1 MITKCSSTVG
11 AAVAAVALCAGL
23 PSKADGASASPLPQE
38 VAGPAAGEDT
48 IQEWV
53 PCRRTLPSCV
63 SKTLG
68 VTRLEPGE
76 SIDVDGRLEEEVW
89 SRATFTSDFTQRS
102 PNPGFPAT
110 ERTEFAFVYTEA
122 GLYLGARMYSEDPS
136 QIRAIMSRRDESGD
150 SERLI
155 VNIDSYQNRRTY
167 FSIAVTAAGTRL
179 DWYTGDDADNFR
191 DRDYSWNPVWHANA
205 VIDSVGWTAE
215 MRIPFSQLRFNRD
228 EANAFGVNINRYIP
242 GKSEDVYWIA
252 VPRDEAGWP
261 SWFGDL
267 EGLQGIKTRRPVELV
282 PYVAGGTQITSSSL
296 IEPDDPFSSRSE
308 FDGRAGADLKM
319 GIGPSLTLDATFNP
333 DFGQVEADPAEV
345 NLSAFPTFF
354 PERRPF
360 FVEGKELLESEGL
373 FYSRRIGARPGGGV
387 DAEYADYPRNTTIL
401 TAGKLTGRTPGGL
414 SVGGLVSVTAEE
426 SARTYDSAT
435 GEFGDARVQ
444 PATYWAAA
452 SLKQEFGVVGS
463 TVGLSG
469 TGVRRDL
476 GTRDALL
483 FEMNREAYA
492 GQVDWNIRVDG
503 GTYEL
508 RGLAA
513 GSYIAGTPEAIQ
525 RVQEFSSHY
534 FQRPDA
540 DYVDYDTTRTS
551 LSGYR
556 ARLQFERESA
566 VHWLW
571 GIGLGADSPGFDI
584 NDSGR
589 LRKADR
595 IEGEARLEYRETQPG
610 PTFQEYNIQLDAQSA
625 WNYGWVRQPGEIE
638 IEARFTLL
646 SFWGFGAEVGYR
658 PRAQSD
664 FLTRGGPSMGT
675 GSNISFRGNFNTDR
689 RKLTTFRL
697 NARYNRGELGDWGAW
712 VGGDIELKPGGAF
725 QLSLNPEYARWH
737 ETRQYVETFDGGGPA
752 TFGSRY
758 VFGHLDGSEVAM
770 QIRLNYAFTP
780 DLSIEGYAEPF
791 AAAGTFSRYGELEAT
806 GSRYLRTYGTDGTTI
821 QEGEGEAPRLITVT
835 DGDDTFSFERE
846 DYHALSFRSNIV
858 FRWEWRP
865 NSTFF
870 LVWQIDNGSGV
881 PVTRP
886 DPVHPGDAWR
896 SLSAPG
902 RSFFVIKASYWLPI

>member
-1 MITKCSSTVG
+1 MWSAGMPAT
-11 AAVAAVALCAGL
+11 ANAVTSPPRPQDV
-23 PSKADGASASPLPQE
+23 PSASAQ
-38 VAGPAAGEDT
+38 EDT
-48 IQEWV
+48 IRAWT

-68 VTRLEPGE
+68 TMKLEPGE
-76 SIDVDGRLEEEVW
+76 SINVDGRLDEELW
-89 SRATFTSDFTQRS
+89 GRAAFSSDFTQRS
-102 PNPGFPAT
+102 PNPGAQPT
-110 ERTEFAFVYTEA
+110 ERTEFAFVYTETA
-122 GLYLGARMYSEDPS
+122 LYVGARMYSEDPS
-136 QIRAIMSRRDESGD
+136 EIRAIMSRRDDAGD

-155 VNIDSYQNRRTY
+155 IDIDSYQNRRTY
-167 FSIAVTAAGTRL
+167 YSIAVTAAGSRL
-179 DWYTGDDADNFR
+179 DWFSARDANDFH
-191 DRDYSWNPVWHANA
+191 DRDYSWNPMWHASA
-205 VIDSVGWTAE
+205 VIDSLGWTAE
-215 MRIPFSQLRFNRD
+215 MEIPFSQLRFNEGD
-228 EANAFGVNINRYIP
+228 TFAFGVNINRYIP
-242 GKSEDVYWIA
+242 SKSEDLYWVE

-267 EGLQGIKTRRPVELV
+267 EGIQGIKTRRPVELV
-282 PYVAGGTQITSSSL
+282 PYVAGNLTTTSSGL
-296 IEPDDPFSSRSE
+296 IDPADPFSSSSE

-373 FYSRRIGARPGGGV
+373 FYSRRIGARPRGGV
-387 DAEYADYPRNTTIL
+387 DADYVDYPDHTTIL
-401 TAGKLTGRTPGGL
+401 TAAKVTGRTPGGL
-414 SVGGLVSVTAEE
+414 SVGALGAVTAEE
-426 SARTYDSAT
+426 SARTYDNAT
-435 GEFGDARVQ
+435 DSFGEARVQ
-444 PATYWAAA
+444 PATVWAVA
-452 SLKQEFGVVGS
+452 SLKQEFGPEGS
-463 TVGLSG
+463 TVGVSG

-476 GTRDALL
+476 GTQDALL

-492 GQVDWNIRVDG
+492 GQADWNLRIAG

-525 RVQEFSSHY
+525 LVQEFSSHY

-556 ARLQFERESA
+556 ARLEFERESA

-571 GIGLGADSPGFDI
+571 GVGIGAISPGFDI
-584 NDSGR
+584 NDAGR

-595 IEGEARLEYRETQPG
+595 IDGEARLEYRETQPG
-610 PTFQEYNIQLDAQSA
+610 PTFQEYNIQLDAQSS

-638 IEARFTLL
+638 LGARFTLL
-646 SFWGFGAEVGYR
+646 SFWGFGAEFGYR
-658 PRAQSD
+658 PRAESD

-675 GSNISFRGNFNTDR
+675 GRNVSFSGDFNTDR

-697 NARYNRGELGDWGAW
+697 NGRYNRGELGDWGAW
-712 VGGDIELKPGGAF
+712 LGGRIEFKPGGAF
-725 QLSLNPEYARWH
+725 QLSFNPEYARWH
-737 ETRQYVETFDGGGPA
+737 ETRQYVGTFEGGSPA

-758 VFGHLDGSEVAM
+758 VFGHLDGSEVTM

-780 DLSIEGYAEPF
+780 DISLEAYAEPF

-821 QEGEGEAPRLITVT
+821 EESGGPAPREITVT
-835 DGDDTFSFERE
+835 DGDDSFSFERE
-846 DYHALSFRSNIV
+846 DYEALSFRSNLV

-865 NSTFF
+865 NSTLF
-870 LVWQIDNGSGV
+870 LIWQLDRSSDV

-886 DPVHPGDAWR
+886 DPVHPGDAWN
-896 SLSAPG
+896 SLGEPG
-902 RSFFVIKASYWLPI
+902 QSYIAIKASYWLPI